1 MNYFSPPV
9 INFATLDQPHTL
21 RTLDKACREWGVFQ
35 LVGHDIGTHW
45 RSEVLQAMA
54 GFFALPR
61 EQKKRLERTRDNP
74 WGYYDSELT
83 NNTPD
88 WKEIYDYGPGDGG
101 AMQAQWPE
109 SPSQF
114 RAVVSEY
121 YEACESLCF
130 VLLDAISGN
139 LGASPGQTGRCFRP
153 EHTSFLRFNHYPVCD
168 QPASPEGD
176 GAASEGYL
184 GINPHT
190 DAGALTLLLQ
200 DDQAGL
206 EIFRDQHWHRV
217 AGGGLLVHLGDI
229 VQVWSNDRYRSPV
242 HRVASNSEA
251 QRFSAPFFFNPTY
264 ETNYQPL
271 PATVDAK
278 HPPQYRSINWGEFR
292 RLRADGDYGNY
303 GDEVQIQQ
311 YRLAGE

>member
-21 RTLDKACREWGVFQ
+21 RTLDKACREWGLFQ

-153 EHTSFLRFNHYPVCD
+153 KHTSFLRFNHYPVCD